1 VWILSGVKYNIPRD
15 HLKKEKQV
23 CSKIQLNEIV
33 EDSERKAA
41 LRCISKSAP
50 SRRAKLMAA
59 LLDRPSE
66 GSLNKRKRMVS
77 SPCKKTSPHSARRK
91 ANHNSMMQ
99 PVATAI
105 FR

>member
-1 VWILSGVKYNIPRD
+1 MWILPGVKYRIPRD

-23 CSKIQLNEIV
+23 CSKKQLNMTV
-33 EDSERKAA
+33 EDSERRAA

-50 SRRAKLMAA
+50 YGRRTTLMAA
-59 LLDRPSE
+59 VLERPSE

-91 ANHNSMMQ
+91 SNHNSMMQ
-99 PVATAI
+99 PV
-105 FR
+105 